1 MTQSRDCSPTV
12 SKRNSGPR
20 GHAAVLVLCISLLP
34 SVQLAGQGVDL
45 TVSSSTGVLSADVTF
60 RWNRMEELVAS
71 LRQGLESRI
80 TFTARVYEKR
90 RGILPFRGDRLLAE
104 RRVSHSAFWD
114 FLDDRFVVE
123 TDTGARMSFG
133 SVDALLKGFFGLSA
147 IPLYTGP
154 RDPGAA
160 LYVMARAQFEPVRL
174 MPPLT
179 LVSIVGRAA
188 TYTSPWAR
196 RDAP

>member
-1 MTQSRDCSPTV
+1 LTPLRDCSPTV
-12 SKRNSGPR
+12 SKRNRGLR
-20 GHAAVLVLCISLLP
+20 GHTAVLVLCISLLP
-34 SVQLAGQGVDL
+34 AAELAGQGVDL
-45 TVSSSTGVLSADVTF
+45 AVSLDAGVLSADITF

-90 RGILPFRGDRLLAE
+90 GGILPFRGDRLLAE

-123 TDTGARMSFG
+123 TDTGTRVSFG
-133 SVDALLKGFFGLSA
+133 SVDALLRGFFTLSA
-147 IPLYTGP
+147 VRLYTGP
-154 RDPGAA
+154 RAPQAA
-160 LYVMARAQFEPVRL
+160 LYVTARAQFEPVRL

-179 LVSIVGRAA
+179 LVSMVGRAA

>member
-1 MTQSRDCSPTV
+1 MTPSRDCSPTV
-12 SKRNSGPR
+12 SKKNKGLH

-34 SVQLAGQGVDL
+34 AAKLAGQGVDL
-45 TVSSSTGVLSADVTF
+45 LVSSATNVLSADITF

-90 RGILPFRGDRLLAE
+90 RGILPFRGDRLLVE
-104 RRVSHSAFWD
+104 RVVSHSAFWD

-123 TDTGARMSFG
+123 TDTGTRVSFE

-147 IPLYTGP
+147 VPLYTGP
-154 RDPGAA
+154 RSPRAA
-160 LYVMARAQFEPVRL
+160 LYVTARAQFEPVRL

-179 LVSIVGRAA
+179 LVGIVGRAA

>member
-1 MTQSRDCSPTV
+1 
-12 SKRNSGPR
+12 
-20 GHAAVLVLCISLLP
+20 
-34 SVQLAGQGVDL
+34 
-45 TVSSSTGVLSADVTF
+45 
-60 RWNRMEELVAS
+60 MEELVSS

-80 TFTARVYEKR
+80 TFTARVYER
-90 RGILPFRGDRLLAE
+90 RHGLLPFRGDRMLAE

-114 FLDDRFVVE
+114 FLDERFVVE
-123 TDTGARMSFG
+123 TDTGTRVSFG
-133 SVDALLKGFFGLSA
+133 SVDELLRGFFTLSA
-147 IPLYTGP
+147 IPLYNGRAP
-154 RDPGAA
+154 RAA